1 MPQAVGHLI
10 YRCLASVG
18 YRGLFYNGKE
28 LVMTQEKL
36 MREVDTVVIYI
47 CKVKPS
53 SDSSKGID
61 FYLHRSPKMVA
72 SLE

>member
-1 MPQAVGHLI
+1 
-10 YRCLASVG
+10 
-18 YRGLFYNGKE
+18 
-28 LVMTQEKL
+28 MTQEKTD
-36 MREVDTVVIYI
+36 EGVVDTAVIYI

-53 SDSSKGID
+53 SGSSKGID